1 MFKKFAVLAL
11 AALLFGPAMLLLA
24 IRVLMNPAAIAAC
37 TTTGTLS
44 VGNVPDSLAVTTADG
59 YTFTLNKRQLTH
71 AATIITVGGR
81 IDGVGRPGVKVA
93 LMAALTE
100 STLRMLSNTGTYP
113 ESANYPNDG
122 NGGDHDSLGLFQ
134 MRPQSGWG
142 TVAEL
147 MDPNYQARAF
157 YGSPDGP
164 NYPSPR
170 GLLDIPGW
178 ERMDPGEAA
187 QSVEVS
193 AFPDRYRNY
202 APVAD
207 AILDALTRTG
217 GRGGPVAGV
226 AESSRVVFPLPEGTW
241 VKTDGFGPR
250 IHPIT
255 GEHSFHTGLDLA
267 APAGTPILAAADGTV
282 TVAEFSGGY
291 GGLIV
296 IEHTIDGKTVAT
308 AYAHMWQAGILVH
321 VGDRVT
327 AGQHIGDVGTSG
339 MSTGNHLH
347 FEVRPGGTNAEAI
360 DPAKWLN
367 DHGAAN
373 LPEATGGPAAGCRTD
388 GAFSADTGITPPV
401 KNADGSWP
409 VESCTM
415 PDPTQPRRKDACVT
429 PRTARIVEQI
439 EAMNTDHDGIYCW
452 DPHAWNPTSD
462 HPKGKACDITFGAIG
477 RFPTGTDKK
486 NGDRLAD
493 WLVANADAWAVKY
506 VIWQGRIWTAAR
518 ANDGWRPYTG
528 GGIYDPNDPTG
539 GHYDHIHVSMY

>member
-11 AALLFGPAMLLLA
+11 AALFFGPAMLLLA
-24 IRVLMNPAAIAAC
+24 IGVLMNPAAIAAC
-37 TTTGTLS
+37 TTTSTLS
-44 VGNVPDSLAVTTADG
+44 VGNVPDSLQVTTADG

-100 STLRMLSNTGTYP
+100 STLRMLSNTSAYP

-147 MDPNYQARAF
+147 MDPNYQATAF
-157 YGSPDGP
+157 FGGPDGP

-178 ERMDPGEAA
+178 EQMDPGEAA

-217 GRGGPVAGV
+217 GRGGPVIGV

-250 IHPIT
+250 THPIT
-255 GEHSFHTGLDLA
+255 GEPSFHTGLDLA
-267 APAGTPILAAADGTV
+267 APANTSILAAADGTV

-296 IEHTIDGKTVAT
+296 IEHTIDGQTVAT

-321 VGDRVT
+321 VGDRVS

-373 LPEATGGPAAGCRTD
+373 LPEATSGPAEGCQSGTAGAPTPL
-388 GAFSADTGITPPV
+388 TGDPDQMV
-401 KNADGSWP
+401 D
-409 VESCTM
+409 
-415 PDPTQPRRKDACVT
+415 DPTSNGKI
-429 PRTARIVEQI
+429 TARLAHLMAQTKAAFPDAGWGCYSPRPGTKSE
-439 EAMNTDHDGIYCW
+439 
-452 DPHAWNPTSD
+452 
-462 HPKGKACDITFGAIG
+462 HPLGRACDITFGNAIG
-477 RFPTGTDKK
+477 HYPTPGQLEAGWKVTNWMKD
-486 NGDRLAD
+486 
-493 WLVANADAWAVKY
+493 NAEVLGVEY
-506 VIWQGRIWTAAR
+506 LIWQGKIWSLAR
-518 ANDGWRPYTG
+518 DDQGWRPYNG
-528 GGIYDPNDPTG
+528 GGMHDPGNVTG
-539 GHYDHIHVSMY
+539 GHFDHLHVTVKAGA